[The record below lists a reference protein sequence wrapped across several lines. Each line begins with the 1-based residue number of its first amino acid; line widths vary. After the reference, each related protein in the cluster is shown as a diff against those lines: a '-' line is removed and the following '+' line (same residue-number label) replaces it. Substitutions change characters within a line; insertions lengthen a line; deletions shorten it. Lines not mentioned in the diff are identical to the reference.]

1 MSNILIYAREKLVEK
16 KIIWKEKYTVK
27 TSFLKKQF
35 TAVIGAG
42 SYFRFEG
49 MSPEGDEYYCIIGP
63 ANIHAPK
70 EKFFA
75 GVRKL
80 PATYSASGKYF
91 DSMDSAAKYAFETWG
106 VPIPAKMKPYTS
118 AQLYDI
124 KSKIKKW
131 KEEYKEE
138 EPNRDAALNSKDSK
152 DSDKE

>member
-1 MSNILIYAREKLVEK
+1 MSEIIIYAREKLVEK
-16 KIIWKEKYTVK
+16 HIVWKEKYTVK
-27 TSFLKKQF
+27 TAFLKKQF
-35 TAVIGAG
+35 EAVIGPG

-49 MSPEGDEYYCIIGP
+49 TSPEGDEYYCIIAP
-63 ANIHAPK
+63 ANIHSPR

-80 PATYSASGKYF
+80 PATYSASGKEF

-118 AQLYDI
+118 AQLYNI
-124 KSKIKKW
+124 KAKIAKW
-131 KEEYKEE
+131 KKEYNEE
-138 EPNRDAALNSKDSK
+138 EPIRDRKLEDESES

>member
-1 MSNILIYAREKLVEK
+1 MPQITTYAREKLVEK
-16 KIIWKEKYTVK
+16 DIHWKEKYTVK
-27 TSFLKKQF
+27 TAFLKRQF
-35 TAVIGAG
+35 SAVIGEG

-49 MSPEGDEYYCIIGP
+49 DCSNGDEYYCIIGP
-63 ANIHAPK
+63 ANIHSPK

-124 KSKIKKW
+124 KSKIEDWKK
-131 KEEYKEE
+131 KNESF
-138 EPNRDAALNSKDSK
+138 PS
-152 DSDKE
+152 